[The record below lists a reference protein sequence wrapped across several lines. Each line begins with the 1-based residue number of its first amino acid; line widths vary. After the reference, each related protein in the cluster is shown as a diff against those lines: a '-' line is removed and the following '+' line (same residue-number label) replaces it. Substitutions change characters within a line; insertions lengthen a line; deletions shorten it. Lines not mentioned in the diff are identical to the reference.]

1 MTNSYTRGQQWGTR
15 LRRLGLA
22 ALLLGGA
29 TVAAQAQNLN
39 YTIGTSA
46 NVAGTYT
53 DLAANGTAIAT
64 ANTDDANSAVQD
76 IGFTFRY
83 GTTNFT
89 QFTLNTNGFIKLGAT
104 APSDT
109 KLFLSET
116 DAGQIDVF
124 QSPLDPNVIAVF
136 NADLTAGAA
145 GGTEYRVAT
154 TGTAPN
160 RVCTIQWK
168 NVSDKAGTAAT
179 QYTNLNLQIR
189 LYETTSVIELVY
201 GTATAAPATASAL
214 RFMQAGVKG
223 TDLSSGQGIQPTKQ
237 SSAAWSTAIFSDFA
251 AVLATQT
258 LNTVN
263 YRSVAPPDAGRTFRF
278 TPAPANDAAVAV
290 IYTLGKLATPLSLPH
305 AVQAVVTNTGSAALT
320 AIPVTLNVTGANTFT
335 DTKNIASLPVG
346 ASATVTFANYPSTL
360 NVGRNNVVVSI
371 AADGNTANNQQ
382 TYGQDITTNRLT
394 YFDQTGT
401 TVGPIGATGGVFAT
415 KFTVANP
422 TVVSD
427 VALTFAAAT
436 GNTAAYQVLLYDV
449 NASGLPGNVLY
460 TSATQNRTAAG
471 GVTTVSVPSIAVPA
485 SFFVAL
491 KQTTAT
497 SVGIAY
503 QTESPIRGNTFF
515 LSLTSGATWIDFL
528 QATPPARVAIE
539 VGTTVPNC
547 AAPTAVSVSSITPT
561 SASVAFT
568 LPAGGSGNY
577 QIIYGPTGFDPGS
590 AGTTVPATTSPVVLT
605 GLTPGTVYQVYVR
618 SVCTAGGNSALTTAV
633 TFATSCDPNLVV
645 STFPYSQNFDTVLPG
660 QSLPCGISILN
671 ANGDAATWAINRTA
685 PFSGTNAMRY
695 TSAINNSV
703 AANDW
708 FFTPPFT
715 TAANTR
721 YQVAFRYRGEGIVN
735 SPSSYTEKLEVK
747 VGPAATVAG
756 QTTTLYTNTAITNT
770 SYALANATST
780 PAVAVFTPGA
790 GTQYVGFH
798 VYSDATQGNLYIDD
812 LSITASVITATSS
825 EALLRAVTVFPNP
838 SATGLFD
845 LEIHGA
851 KAKGSLAVL
860 VTNALGQQV
869 YTGAARDNYT
879 NRLDLSSLAP
889 GLYHLQVRNG
899 DETMTRQLAI
909 VK

>member
-1 MTNSYTRGQQWGTR
+1 MTHPYTRVKSWGAH
-15 LRRLGLA
+15 LRQLGLA

-39 YTIGTSA
+39 YTIATSA

-53 DLAANGTAIAT
+53 DLATTGTAITT
-64 ANTDDANSAVQD
+64 ANTDDANSDVQN

-83 GTTNFT
+83 NNLDFT

-109 KLFLSET
+109 KLFLSEV
-116 DAGQIDVF
+116 DANQVDVF
-124 QSPLDPNVIAVF
+124 QSPNDPNVIAVF
-136 NADLTAGAA
+136 NADLAAGAA

-168 NVSDKAGTAAT
+168 NVADKAGTNPT
-179 QYTNLNLQIR
+179 QYTNLSLQIR
-189 LYETTSVIELVY
+189 LYETTSVVELVY
-201 GTATAAPATASAL
+201 GPTTAGTTSAL

-223 TDLSSGQGIQPTKQ
+223 TSLTSGQGIQPTKQ
-237 SSAAWSTAIFSDFA
+237 SGAAWSTAIFSDFA
-251 AVLATQT
+251 TVLATQT

-263 YRSVAPPDAGRTFRF
+263 FRSVAPPDAGRTFRF
-278 TPAPANDAAVAV
+278 TPAPPNDAAVSV
-290 IYTLGKLATPLSLPH
+290 IYTLGKLATPAALPH
-305 AVQAVVTNTGSAALT
+305 AVRAVITNTGSITLT
-320 AIPVTLNVTGANTFT
+320 NLPVTLNVTGANTFT
-335 DTKNIASLPVG
+335 DTKTVASLAPS
-346 ASATVTFANYPSTL
+346 ASTTVTFANYPSTL
-360 NVGRNNVVVSI
+360 NVGTNSVAVSVPE
-371 AADGNTANNQQ
+371 DGNNTNNLR
-382 TYGQDITTNRLT
+382 TYGQEITTNRLT

-401 TVGPIGATGGVFAT
+401 TVGPIGATNGVFAT
-415 KFTVANP
+415 KFTLAAP

-449 NASGLPGNVLY
+449 NASGLPGTVLY

-471 GVTTVSVPSIAVPA
+471 GVATVTVPGIAVPA

-491 KQTTAT
+491 KQTTT
-497 SVGIAY
+497 TTVGIAY
-503 QTESPIRGNTFF
+503 QTESPIRSSTYY
-515 LSLTSGATWIDFL
+515 LSLDAGASWIDFT

-539 VGTTVPNC
+539 VGTTTPNC
-547 AAPTAVSVSSITPT
+547 APPTAVAVSNITPT

-568 LPAGGSGNY
+568 APTGGSSSY
-577 QIIYGPTGFDPGS
+577 QLIYGPVGFDPGS
-590 AGTTVPATTSPVVLT
+590 GGTTVTATTSPVVLT
-605 GLTPGTVYQVYVR
+605 GLTPATAYQVYVR
-618 SVCTAGGNSALTTAV
+618 SVCTAGGNSPLTTVASF
-633 TFATSCDPNLVV
+633 TTSCDPNTTVAA
-645 STFPYSQNFDTVLPG
+645 FPYSQNFDTLVPS
-660 QSLPCGISILN
+660 QALPCGITVLD
-671 ANGDAATWAINRTA
+671 ANNDKATWAITRTT
-685 PFSGTNAMRY
+685 PYSGTNALRY

-703 AANDW
+703 AADDW
-708 FFTPPFT
+708 FFTPPLT
-715 TAANTR
+715 TVANTR
-721 YQVAFRYRGEGIVN
+721 YQLAFRYRGEGIVN
-735 SPSSYTEKLEVK
+735 TTSSYTEKLEVK
-747 VGPAATVAG
+747 VGTAATPAG
-756 QTTTLYTNTAITNT
+756 QTTTLYTNAAITNT

-798 VYSDATQGNLYIDD
+798 VYSDANQGNLYIDD
-812 LSITASVITATSS
+812 LSITASVVTATSS
-825 EALLRAVTVFPNP
+825 EVLLRAVTVFPNP
-838 SATGLFD
+838 STTGTFD

-851 KAKGSLAVL
+851 QAKGSLNIL

-869 YTGAARDNYT
+869 YVGTARDNYT
-879 NRLDLSSLAP
+879 NRLNLSNLAA